1 MQVKEQRRKVNELE
15 NKTIKDTFHD
25 ITDPLKEFADNY
37 NDKYYHKSLK
47 NLTSA
52 DVDLSKTD

>member
-1 MQVKEQRRKVNELE
+1 MEQRRKVNELE

-25 ITDPLKEFADNY
+25 NTDPLKEFADNY
-37 NDKYYHKSLK
+37 NDKHYHKSLK

-52 DVDLSKTD
+52 DVYISKTD